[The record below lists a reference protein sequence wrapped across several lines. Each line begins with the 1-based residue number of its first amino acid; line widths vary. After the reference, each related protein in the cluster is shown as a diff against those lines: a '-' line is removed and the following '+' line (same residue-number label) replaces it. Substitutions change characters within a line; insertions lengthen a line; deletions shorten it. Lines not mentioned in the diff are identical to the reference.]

1 VQILPAANPAFSS
14 VGSETVEA
22 GSLRARIVRLTV
34 GAPFMHL
41 SLLVILGFMLCTP
54 SAFAEERINFLMWK
68 PNQPALWDR
77 LIGDFERETGIKVD
91 REIGPHSSTASHAL
105 VTQKLKNRDPGL
117 DVFMMDVVWPQELAS
132 AGWAEPLD
140 RFFPKSDR
148 DDFFA
153 GALAAC
159 TVRGSIY
166 GVPFWTS
173 GGLLYYRKDL
183 LEKYGF
189 HVPETWEELVVRAEA
204 VVRGEK
210 PTHPALKGYSGQFK
224 QYEGLICNMQ
234 EFVLSNGGSFFD
246 KGTGR
251 STMDSS
257 HTLAAMRFVRERI
270 IGNVASKGVL
280 TYEEPES
287 LHVFI
292 QGNAVFHRNWPYAW
306 EISNNP
312 EKSRVAGKVDIAVLP
327 HFSNGVSVSTLGGW
341 QFAISS
347 FSRKKHLAWQF
358 VRFMTSPKVQKLF
371 TMEASQAPARRSVY
385 SDPEVL
391 RKNPHFSKLLKVFE
405 TTRPRPAIPLYPLYS
420 DILQRFYHRALS
432 FPDSPLDEAA
442 RITDRKV
449 DRLLDL
455 IKEAGL

>member
-1 VQILPAANPAFSS
+1 MKTSPAVTTAFSS
-14 VGSETVEA
+14 AGSAPVEPA
-22 GSLRARIVRLTV
+22 SLRAGVDRSKVDTPLT
-34 GAPFMHL
+34 
-41 SLLVILGFMLCTP
+41 SLFLFLIFCLLLCP
-54 SAFAEERINFLMWK
+54 SGAFAEDRINFLMWK

-77 LIGDFERETGIKVD
+77 LIGDFERETGIQVD

-117 DVFMMDVVWPQELAS
+117 DVFMMDVVWPQEFAS

-140 RFFPKSDR
+140 RFFPKSER

-159 TVRGSIY
+159 TVRGGIY

-173 GGLLYYRKDL
+173 GGLLYYRKDF

-189 HVPETWEELVVRAEA
+189 RVPETWEELVARAEI

-210 PTHPALKGYSGQFK
+210 AAHPALKGYSGQFK

-234 EFVLSNGGSFFD
+234 EFVLSNGGRFFD
-246 KGTGR
+246 EGTAR
-251 STMDSS
+251 STLDNSR
-257 HTLAAMRFVRERI
+257 TLDPIRFVRERI
-270 IGNVASKGVL
+270 IGNVASRGVL

-306 EISNNP
+306 EILNNP

-327 HFSNGVSVSTLGGW
+327 HFADGVSVSTLGGW
-341 QFAISS
+341 QFAISP
-347 FSRKKHLAWQF
+347 FSHRKHLAWKF
-358 VRFMTSPKVQKLF
+358 VQFMTSPKVQKLF
-371 TMEASQAPARRSVY
+371 AMEASQAPARRSVY

-405 TTRPRPAIPLYPLYS
+405 TTQPRPAIPLYPLYS

-432 FPDSPLDEAA
+432 YPDSPLEEAA
-442 RITDRKV
+442 RVTDRKV